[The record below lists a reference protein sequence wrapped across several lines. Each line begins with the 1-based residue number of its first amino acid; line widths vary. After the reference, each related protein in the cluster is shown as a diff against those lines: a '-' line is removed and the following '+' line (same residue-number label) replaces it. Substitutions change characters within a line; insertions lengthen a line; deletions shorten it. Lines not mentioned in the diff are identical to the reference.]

1 MVSMVSGE
9 GTKALWL
16 SPTGVQNLERCP
28 RCFWLQY
35 KKGIRQPEGIVSRL
49 ANRFDSVIKKYFDAY
64 RPKLPPII
72 SRSLEGA
79 LEDPFQEKYFYRH
92 DERYGYLGKLDEC
105 LIASDGRRSPVDH
118 KTSSSDPREKE
129 TLSAYQDQLNSYAWL
144 LEESGKKTSGV
155 GHLIYFYPDHADD
168 LEKRFPMVV
177 HVSTLATNPD
187 AAKRKF
193 LRAID
198 VLESAMPS
206 PSADC
211 PFCSWHS
218 KMKDV
223 TAPSSRKA
231 RDQESLF

>member
-1 MVSMVSGE
+1 MADGE
-9 GTKALWL
+9 TKALWL

-35 KKGIRQPEGIVSRL
+35 KRGIRQPEGIVSRL
-49 ANRFDSVIKKYFDAY
+49 ANRFDSVIKRYFDFY
-64 RPKLPPII
+64 RPKLPP
-72 SRSLEGA
+72 LVAQTLDGA

-92 DERYGYLGKLDEC
+92 DDRYGYLGKLDEC
-105 LIASDGRRSPVDH
+105 FILSDGRRSPVDH

-129 TLSAYQDQLNSYAWL
+129 TLPAYQDQLNAYAWL
-144 LEESGKKTSGV
+144 LEENGKKTSGV

-177 HVSTLATNPD
+177 HLSTLKTDPD

-193 LRAID
+193 LRELD
-198 VLESAMPS
+198 ELESAMPE
-206 PSADC
+206 PAPDC

-218 KMKDV
+218 KMQNV
-223 TAPSSRKA
+223 TAMPLHKGKN
-231 RDQESLF
+231 QESLF